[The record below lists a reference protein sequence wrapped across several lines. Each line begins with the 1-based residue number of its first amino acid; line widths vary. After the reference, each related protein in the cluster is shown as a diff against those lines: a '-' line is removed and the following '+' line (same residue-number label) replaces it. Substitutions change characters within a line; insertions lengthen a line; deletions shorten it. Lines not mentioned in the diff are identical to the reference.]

1 MVCHQRLRLRWRL
14 SITKRPCTTAQCGA
28 MLNRWM
34 WMRRL
39 LLACCTLF
47 WMGVNAQALTA
58 VAAGDTITAVR
69 LRPDE
74 KLLLDGTL
82 SHPAWLRAPVHT
94 SFVEKDPVFGAVPKQ
109 ATRVQVLF
117 DEAAIYVGVTALDS
131 SPQLIRDV
139 LVRPDGVIR
148 TQDFVMVYLDAIG
161 QRNSAQFFRV
171 NAAGSMGDGMHTAA
185 DDNEDFAPDF
195 DWDAATARTPEGWTA
210 VLRLPFASLRF
221 ASGPQ
226 DWRILVGRRLPRD
239 QFYLFTSSPIP
250 RDAPSFIATLQPL
263 AGLELPQQHS
273 FLTLRPSVTLR
284 SSRVGGGR
292 GGITDGVS
300 KTVLETTLDLKWRPL
315 AEAVIDATV
324 NPDFSQVALDV
335 PQLAGNTQ
343 FAIYLPEKRPFFFE
357 SADLLRSPTDAL
369 YTRSFTQ
376 PRWGLRSTWRGQ
388 DWAGSAFA
396 IQDKG
401 GGQVLLPGPYGTGAA
416 DQPASKTLAARA
428 SANLGGDGKFSVGGL
443 LAARRYDQ
451 GRGDNQVLG
460 PDFNWAVTDQWKLR
474 GQWLHSQT
482 TAQAEDT
489 TDGRTVLRRGA
500 SQSGDRVWLRL
511 SRQTGEGETGLVL
524 DDIGPGFRHDSGFVS
539 QSGVRVLDAFQS
551 VGWQGLGPFNEFYLN
566 FKALQVRDRVSGRVV
581 QELVRPGLWSS
592 SVSNVEWWAN
602 LSVYSALRIAADKPL
617 LHERYVS
624 TGLTL
629 APAPWL
635 PLLEISGDAGR
646 LADTTANTVRRGGRL
661 NLSAKGRPLSRLE
674 VEPSLNQAWLDGA
687 GQRVY
692 REQALQ
698 LLAVWHFDASHNLR
712 AIVQR
717 SALDRRAEAGVGAS
731 ESASR
736 TVSLTYSWRRSAGTR
751 LFVGATRSSAGVN
764 SIVNN
769 TEAFVKLQVDMD
781 DLRSDLR
788 TLWR

>member
-1 MVCHQRLRLRWRL
+1 MVSALVSEHNQASARNG
-14 SITKRPCTTAQCGA
+14 PATAQSGA
-28 MLNRWM
+28 MRMRWM
-34 WMRRL
+34 WTKGA
-39 LLACCTLF
+39 LLAWGVLVG
-47 WMGVNAQALTA
+47 MGAGAQAPTPAPTL
-58 VAAGDTITAVR
+58 AAPGQTITAVR

-82 SHPAWLRAPVHT
+82 SHPAWQRAPVH
-94 SFVEKDPVFGAVPKQ
+94 SNFVEKDPVFGTAPIQ
-109 ATRVQVLF
+109 ATRLQVLF

-131 SPQLIRDV
+131 DPKLIRDV

-148 TQDFVMVYLDAIG
+148 TQDFVVVYLDAIG

-195 DWDAATARTPEGWTA
+195 DWDAATARTAEGWTA

-226 DWRILVGRRLPRD
+226 DWRILVGRRLPRE
-239 QFYLFTSSPIP
+239 QFHLFTSSPIP
-250 RDAPSFIATLQPL
+250 RDASSFIATLQPL
-263 AGLELPQQHS
+263 AGVELPQQHN
-273 FLTLRPSVTLR
+273 FLTLRPSLTVR
-284 SSRVGGGR
+284 SGRV
-292 GGITDGVS
+292 DGVN
-300 KTVLETTLDLKWRPL
+300 KTALETSLDLKWRPR

-357 SADLLRSPTDAL
+357 SADLLRTPTDAL

-416 DQPASKTLAARA
+416 EQPASKTLAARA
-428 SANLGGDGKFSVGGL
+428 SANLGLDGRFSLGGV
-443 LAARRYDQ
+443 LAARRYEQ
-451 GRGDNQVLG
+451 GQGDNQVLG
-460 PDFNWAVTDQWKLR
+460 PDFNWAVSEQWRLR
-474 GQWLHSQT
+474 GQWLHSTT
-482 TAQAEDT
+482 TAQAQDT
-489 TDGRTVLRRGA
+489 AEGRTVLKRGV

-539 QSGVRVLDAFQS
+539 QSGVRILDAFQS

-566 FKALQVRDRVSGRVV
+566 FKALQVRDRVTGHRV

-624 TGLTL
+624 SGVTL
-629 APAPWL
+629 SPARWL

-646 LADTTANTVRRGGRL
+646 LADTTANTVRSGGRL

-674 VEPSLNQAWLDGA
+674 VEPSLNQAWLEGA

-717 SALDRRAEAGVGAS
+717 SALDRRAEAGVQAA
-731 ESASR
+731 ESLSR
-736 TVSLTYSWRRSAGTR
+736 TASLTYSWRRSAGTR
-751 LFVGATRSSAGVN
+751 LFVGATRSTTGV
-764 SIVNN
+764 SSVVNN
-769 TEAFVKLQVDMD
+769 TEAFVKLQMDMD
-781 DLRSDLR
+781 EMRTDLRA
-788 TLWR
+788 LWP